1 MNNTISYC
9 PALTEDDFDNAKQ
22 LFQEYALS
30 IGINLEF
37 QQFEKELQII
47 KEMYGPPS
55 GGIILVKSDENFMG
69 CIGIRKISDTVGEI
83 KRMYIKPAYQKRG
96 LGRELLYKALELAK
110 SCGYNTIRL
119 DTLQD
124 MVPAIRLYKEAGF
137 YEIPAYY
144 FNPMATA
151 VYFEKQL

>member
-1 MNNTISYC
+1 MNNIISYC
-9 PALTEDDFDNAKQ
+9 RATTDDDYDNAKQ

-30 IGINLEF
+30 ICINLEF
-37 QQFEKELQII
+37 QEFDKELQII
-47 KEMYGPPS
+47 KEMYGS
-55 GGIILVKSDENFMG
+55 SFGGIILVKDDENFIG
-69 CIGIRKISDTVGEI
+69 CIGIRKIGDTVGEI

-96 LGRELLYKALELAK
+96 LGRELLKKALELAK
-110 SCGYNTIRL
+110 SCGYSTIRL

-124 MVPAIRLYKEAGF
+124 MLPAIRLYKEAGF
-137 YEIPAYY
+137 YEIRAYY